1 MKSNNGLN
9 GQGFPHPENCSVD
22 ISVINFEGLKV
33 RIVKLN
39 GEPWFVAKDVCA
51 ALELSNSRMALQAL
65 DDDERNTVTLTYGIR
80 GNPNHSAVSE
90 SGFYKLIAR
99 SRKATTAG
107 TFAHR
112 FSNWV
117 FREVIPSIRKTGS
130 YGVPFV
136 FLNDFSRRMAAYQ
149 QEASKRGYKLQ
160 QCKGAKEALEREEI
174 QLWRKYQPELLGEDV
189 HEPFTEIRPA
199 TDGNN
204 NRVHE

>member
-1 MKSNNGLN
+1 MGTKNTSTRAAFAQSGNSS
-9 GQGFPHPENCSVD
+9 EDV
-22 ISVINFEGLKV
+22 SVIKFEELKV

-51 ALELSNSRMALQAL
+51 ALELTNSRMALQAL

-189 HEPFTEIRPA
+189 HEPFTEVRPA
-199 TDGNN
+199 TEGNK